1 MNILPY
7 MILKN
12 KTKLFL
18 IVLLGFPFL
27 AAVAQKKDLTYYQ
40 CAFFE
45 SYRVGNMAPW
55 PGLIA
60 EMEKVKFTDLAWQTE
75 MVKAMY
81 GLVGYQL
88 GAKNKDLAKVY
99 VNKADVYL
107 DKLLKAYPRN
117 SRLHS
122 LSGAFYGYKI
132 ALAFYKAPFFGPK
145 SMYHIEKSI
154 ELDPSEP
161 GGYIEKANSL
171 MYRPAAFG
179 GDKKEALA
187 YYQKALKLME
197 VSDNQKCNWQEM
209 LLRAFILK
217 SLYETNQTADAE
229 AFMKKMQKD
238 YGSMSWI
245 KDFVG
250 AGLVEGK

>member
-1 MNILPY
+1 
-7 MILKN
+7 MILNN
-12 KTKLFL
+12 KINVFL
-18 IVLLGFPFL
+18 IVILTFTILS
-27 AAVAQKKDLTYYQ
+27 ASAQKKDLVYYQ

-60 EMEKVKFTDLAWQTE
+60 EMEKVKSTDLAWQTE

-88 GAKNKDLAKVY
+88 GAKNKDLARVY

-117 SRLHS
+117 SHLHS

-154 ELDPSEP
+154 ELDTSEP

-179 GDKKEALA
+179 GDKKEGLA

-197 VSDNQKCNWQEM
+197 VKDNQKCNWQEL

-217 SLYETNQTADAE
+217 SLYETNQIAEAE
-229 AFMKKMQKD
+229 AFMKEMQKD

>member
-1 MNILPY
+1 MYNFFDMSDRFKFI
-7 MILKN
+7 
-12 KTKLFL
+12 LFL
-18 IVLLGFPFL
+18 IFFPVFIS
-27 AAVAQKKDLTYYQ
+27 AAQKKDLTYYQ

-60 EMEKVKFTDLAWQTE
+60 EMEKVISNDLAWQTE

-117 SRLHS
+117 SHLHS

-132 ALAFYKAPFFGPK
+132 ALSFYKAPFYGPK
-145 SMYHIEKSI
+145 SMSHIEKSI
-154 ELDPSEP
+154 ELDPSAP

-179 GDKKEALA
+179 GDKKEGLA

-197 VSDNQKCNWQEM
+197 VNDHQKCNWQEL

-217 SLYETNQTADAE
+217 SLYETNQTAEAD
-229 AFMKKMQKD
+229 AFMKEMQKD